1 MWEFMLSIVFAILI
15 YGTLFMPCI
24 IGIIL
29 SIIVIRLIRK
39 KLVNKN
45 KKFKALIYVIVIL
58 VCGYVS
64 IKVGYSFLLY
74 ASAKPDK
81 LYTEM
86 KEINESERLIG
97 LSKEQVIEL
106 LGKPRG
112 DEDKDVYYYDAGK
125 VTNYLFF
132 GEMDF
137 YELRIIFDEND
148 IVEYTSI
155 KEVV

>member
-1 MWEFMLSIVFAILI
+1 MGVYAKYSVCYIDLWNIIYAIHNRYNII
-15 YGTLFMPCI
+15 YYSNTFN
-24 IGIIL
+24 
-29 SIIVIRLIRK
+29 K
-39 KLVNKN
+39 KKIVNKN

-112 DEDKDVYYYDAGK
+112 DEEKDVYYYDAGK

-132 GEMDF
+132 GEIDF

>member
-1 MWEFMLSIVFAILI
+1 MLDILI
-15 YGTLFMPCI
+15 YLDIFGTLFMPYI

-29 SIIVIRLIRK
+29 SVIVICLIRK
-39 KLVNKN
+39 RLVNKN
-45 KKFKALIYVIVIL
+45 KEFKVLIYVIVIL

-81 LYTEM
+81 VYVEM
-86 KEINESERLIG
+86 KEINDNQNLIG
-97 LSKEQVIEL
+97 LSKEQVAEL
-106 LGKPRG
+106 LGEPDRMEG
-112 DEDKDVYYYDAGK
+112 KDVYFYDAGK

-132 GEMDF
+132 GERDF
-137 YELRIIFDEND
+137 YELRIIFDENN
-148 IVEYTSI
+148 IVKATSI